1 MGPRDLRLNLPG
13 EPEKRHRV
21 QQAKRGATSVNGEES
36 VHWNELLDA
45 SGQPREIYRP
55 LLRRFGNATRTE
67 LRRTDE
73 QLEATM
79 REMGV
84 TFDIDRDRPWGRRPW
99 FCDLLPQV
107 FTAAEW
113 KTLAGGMTQRLHAYE
128 CFLRDVYGEQRIL
141 RQGIVPL
148 HPVLGSPYFQRA
160 ARALKPPGGRYLH
173 LAGMAVGRAPD
184 GRMLV
189 KHHYFSH
196 ASGMSYMIQNRRAMA
211 RVLPPAFL
219 DYSIHSITEA
229 PTDILEVLR
238 GFSRDA
244 DPTIVLLS
252 SGQGSAA
259 YSEHS
264 FLARRMGIPLVQGG
278 DLLVLNDR
286 VYLKTVSGLERV
298 EVIYSRIS
306 DNWLD
311 PLVFRRESLLGVPGL
326 VQCIRQGTV
335 SVINAVGSQLVDD
348 RALLPLA
355 PTLIRYYLGE
365 TPVLDDL
372 ETYWLGDLDQREFVL
387 NDLPRFNIRPLY
399 GEHFLTPDENQPL
412 DERRQRALLREISAN
427 PAGFVAQPR
436 GSTALTLCYESGRP
450 QPRHQDHILFAL
462 CRGEGD
468 CVVFPGALTRVAEEG
483 SFFTASQLGGGS
495 KDTWVETDADT
506 KGDPARRPARDVHPP
521 SQHVTSRVAE
531 AFYWTGRYL
540 ERARSLAAMIA
551 VIESLETEE
560 LNSTERTLYRPVWN
574 RMLPPLDGGRAAKE
588 SISSVGGRYRLTF
601 DPAGSGS
608 VFSSIER
615 AITNAESIL
624 ECLSNEAGGTLSRM
638 RALFDL
644 PRRPQRLDD
653 VQRAAITRRTCE
665 QITEL
670 VAQFF
675 GVAQTTMIADG
686 GWRFC
691 EIGERIERAAITA
704 NALATMTRSLL
715 RSAGPAH
722 EHAREIQL
730 SAFLRLLNCRDVYR
744 RVYQMR
750 IESGPVFEMF
760 FQNPMVP
767 RSVNRC
773 LTHCRELLQRS
784 QAESAPGLQRTVAGI
799 ETLRDALLQVDWDKL
814 AEREIEHGQ
823 PRAAARGELIDR
835 IDGLL
840 ERTLGIHHLIADGFL
855 NHQVHMRAA
864 NQPLLT
870 GFAHAV

>member
-1 MGPRDLRLNLPG
+1 M
-13 EPEKRHRV
+13 
-21 QQAKRGATSVNGEES
+21 QQAKRGAIGKEGEHL

-45 SGQPREIYRP
+45 SGTPREIYQP
-55 LLRRFGNATRTE
+55 LLRRFGTATRAE
-67 LRRTDE
+67 LKRSDE

-84 TFDIDRDRPWGRRPW
+84 AFDIGRGHAWGRRPW

-107 FTAAEW
+107 FTAGEW
-113 KTLAGGMTQRLHAYE
+113 KTLADGMAQRLLAYE

-148 HPVLGSPYFQRA
+148 QPVLGSPYFQRA
-160 ARALKPPGGRYLH
+160 ARALKPPDGRYLH
-173 LAGMAVGRAPD
+173 LSAMAVGRAPD
-184 GRMLV
+184 GRMVV

-211 RVLPPAFL
+211 RVMPQAFL

-238 GFSRDA
+238 GFAREV
-244 DPTIVLLS
+244 DPTVVLLS
-252 SGQGSAA
+252 PGQGSAA

-278 DLLVLNDR
+278 DLIVLNDR

-306 DNWLD
+306 DTWLD

-348 RALLPLA
+348 RALLRFA

-365 TPVLDDL
+365 APILDDL
-372 ETYWLGDLDQREFVL
+372 DTYWLGDLDQREMVL
-387 NDLPRFNIRPLY
+387 NDLTRYIVRPLY
-399 GEHFLTPDENQPL
+399 GERILTPDEGEPF
-412 DERRQRALLREISAN
+412 DERRQRALLKEISED

-436 GSTALTLCYESGRP
+436 GSSALTLSYENGRP
-450 QPRHQDHILFAL
+450 HTRHQDHILFAL
-462 CRGEGD
+462 HHPGGD
-468 CVVFPGALTRVAEEG
+468 SYTTVPGALTRVAEDG
-483 SFFTASQLGGGS
+483 SFFTASELKGGS
-495 KDTWVETDADT
+495 KDTWVEAEPGTNS
-506 KGDPARRPARDVHPP
+506 DPAPRLTHDVQPP

-551 VIESLETEE
+551 VIEALETEE

-574 RMLPPLDGGRAAKE
+574 RMLPPLEGGRTEKDT
-588 SISSVGGRYRLTF
+588 ISSAAGRYRLTF
-601 DPAGSGS
+601 DPAGTGS
-608 VFSSIER
+608 VLSSIQR
-615 AITNAESIL
+615 ATNNAESIL
-624 ECLSNEAGGTLSRM
+624 ETFSNEVGTTLSRL
-638 RALFDL
+638 RSLFDA
-644 PRRPQRLDD
+644 PQRHARLDD
-653 VQRAAITRRTCE
+653 AKRAAVTRRTCD
-665 QITEL
+665 QVTEL

-675 GVAQTTMIADG
+675 GFAQTTMIADG

-691 EIGERIERAAITA
+691 EVGERVERAAITA

-715 RSAGPAH
+715 RSAGPAR

-750 IESGPVFEMF
+750 IEPGPVFQMF
-760 FQNPMVP
+760 WQNPTVP

-773 LTHCRELLQRS
+773 LDHCRELLARS
-784 QAESAPGLQRTVAGI
+784 QAETSPGLQRTLSGI
-799 ETLRDALLQVDWDKL
+799 EALREELLQTDWEQL
-814 AEREIEHGQ
+814 ADREIEHGQ
-823 PRAAARGELIDR
+823 PRAAARGELIDH
-835 IDGLL
+835 IDGVLD
-840 ERTLGIHHLIADGFL
+840 RTLGIHHLIADGFL
-855 NHQVHMRAA
+855 NHQIHMRAA
-864 NQPLLT
+864 DQPLLT